1 RAVESSC
8 QSGKMRRKLK
18 YAAAAAAGVLLLLWL
33 FCLPRDLFEG
43 TTYSTVVTDRNGALL
58 GARVT
63 DDGQWRFPPRDTL
76 PEKFVKALVEFE
88 DRTFFD
94 HCGVSPRALVRAAIQ
109 NIRNG
114 RIVSG
119 GSTLTMQVI
128 RLSRQKPRTLWQK
141 LVETCM
147 ATRLE
152 LRCSKEEI
160 LR

>member
-1 RAVESSC
+1 MQQLQRQEFSC
-8 QSGKMRRKLK
+8 CCGSFVCH
-18 YAAAAAAGVLLLLWL
+18 A
-33 FCLPRDLFEG
+33 DLFEG

-58 GARVT
+58 GARVA

-119 GSTLTMQVI
+119 GSTLTMQVTA
-128 RLSRQKPRTLWQK
+128 SRGKNRG
-141 LVETCM
+141 
-147 ATRLE
+147 
-152 LRCSKEEI
+152 RCG
-160 LR
+160 RN

>member
-1 RAVESSC
+1 
-8 QSGKMRRKLK
+8 MRRKLK

-94 HCGVSPRALVRAAIQ
+94 HCGVSPRALCVLR
-109 NIRNG
+109 
-114 RIVSG
+114 
-119 GSTLTMQVI
+119 
-128 RLSRQKPRTLWQK
+128 SRTS
-141 LVETCM
+141 
-147 ATRLE
+147 ATVA
-152 LRCSKEEI
+152 S
-160 LR
+160 